1 MIFKEPQN
9 QIKYLTYTNEQK
21 TKGRHFNL
29 NVKTLEQLNELIAVL
44 KKELPNLNIKSDTIA
59 DIIFKKYFETL
70 EHKKDNEIIND
81 FKKEILKEV

>member
-29 NVKTLEQLNELIAVL
+29 NIKTLEQLNELIAVL

-59 DIIFKKYFETL
+59 NIIFKKYFETL
-70 EHKKDNEIIND
+70 EQKKDKEIIND